1 MTANFPIYLLV
12 MAGVTYLIRML
23 PLTIFRKEIKSTFIK
38 SFLHYVPFA
47 VLGAMTIPDVLYS
60 TGDMRTAAVGLV
72 AAVFLAWKGKSLL
85 TVAAK
90 QVLREL
96 DFITALPASAVLAAQ
111 GILLLF

>member
-23 PLTIFRKEIKSTFIK
+23 PLTIFRKEIKSTFVK
-38 SFLHYVPFA
+38 SFYVPFA

-60 TGDMRTAAVGLV
+60 TGDLRTAAVGLV
-72 AAVFLAWKGKSLL
+72 VAVILAWKGKSLL
-85 TVAAK
+85 TVALA
-90 QVLREL
+90 
-96 DFITALPASAVLAAQ
+96 ACAAVLAAQ